1 MIRKAF
7 KMKVYPDQIEEYTKR
22 HNPIWTE
29 LEEVLKN
36 HGVHNYSIFFDSET
50 HVLFGYAELESEEKW
65 KRIADTEICKKW
77 WTHMAPIMETNEDNS
92 PMSKDLKEVFHM
104 P

>member
-7 KMKVYPDQIEEYTKR
+7 KMRVYRDQVEEYTKR
-22 HNPIWTE
+22 HDMIWPE

-50 HVLFGYAELESEEKW
+50 HSLIWLCRN
-65 KRIADTEICKKW
+65 RIRRK
-77 WTHMAPIMETNEDNS
+77 MEDDCRNR
-92 PMSKDLKEVFHM
+92 DL
-104 P
+104 

>member
-36 HGVHNYSIFFDSET
+36 HGVHNYSIFFDSAT

-65 KRIADTEICKKW
+65 TRIADTEICKKW
-77 WTHMAPIMETNEDNS
+77 WTHMAPLMETNSDSS
-92 PMSKDLKEVFHM
+92 PVSKDLKEVFHM